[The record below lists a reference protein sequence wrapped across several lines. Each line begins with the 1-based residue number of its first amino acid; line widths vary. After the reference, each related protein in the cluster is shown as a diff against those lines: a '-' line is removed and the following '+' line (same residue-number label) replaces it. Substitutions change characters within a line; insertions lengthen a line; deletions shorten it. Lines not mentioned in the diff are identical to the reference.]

1 MARIAIVVGDRTS
14 SGGTVLTGSPFTDIN
29 GMAVAR
35 VGDKA
40 FCPKHKGPFPIVTGD
55 PTFIVDGQ
63 PLARHGDYLACG
75 CQVLAVKQSTVS
87 VESGGS
93 GGARSGPAAGGTGMA
108 SPAGYVPKGTTAQA
122 SPGSP
127 PLKQDIVLH
136 YHYGD
141 LDRTPVRGVAYQVM
155 LPDDSVVA
163 GRLDDEGRAR
173 IPQVTVGPAQMVQV
187 LFQPDVSD
195 EDDAPILAAR
205 EKLKVA
211 LDAIVAQTRTDLAP
225 EWRQWDDAGTA
236 KRWGLQRGNQVLGTG
251 QGAWDYVAG
260 TVETAVDL
268 AVLMYKTDREIKD
281 WTRLLLTGDRDGMDR
296 KIAAMRAAGGKVMEV
311 ASEAKELFNLLIED
325 PAITLQLPEFG
336 KAWWE
341 AVPPDE
347 QERIQARFSS
357 QIMTDVVVSILLAA
371 VTVELGGAGG
381 FGYAAAKAGNTAA
394 RIGKRL
400 LHLMEEVEDAFKGL
414 AKALRARK
422 RRQGDGNR
430 TPDGNRTVETKRLP
444 KRMPRKTLPCFSPQK
459 LPASKYPEMDRQ
471 LKGQEQGLNDMSVD
485 EYLEARKAFDPKN
498 RDRTF
503 AEAARKQ
510 YKRDILEQKENE
522 LKDLGFDRETRKRM
536 AAEHAD
542 ETMKVMHALHNPDL
556 VAGGNDKITDF
567 GDGQVNSTIGRQWK
581 HAKKGRASRID
592 ELDEAA
598 AKVPVSERS
607 KTKMNG
613 GLERCR

>member
-93 GGARSGPAAGGTGMA
+93 GGARSGPAAAPTGTP
-108 SPAGYVPKGTTAQA
+108 SPVGFVPKGTVPRDTPA
-122 SPGSP
+122 SP
-127 PLKQDIVLH
+127 PLKQDIILH

-155 LPDDSVVA
+155 LPDDSVVT
-163 GRLDDEGRAR
+163 GNLDDDGRAR

-195 EDDAPILAAR
+195 DDDAPIVAAR

-211 LDAIVAQTRTDLAP
+211 LDAIVAQTRTDMAA

-236 KRWGLQRGNQVLGTG
+236 KRWGLQRGNQALGIG

-268 AVLMYKTDREIKD
+268 AVLMYKTDREIKE
-281 WTRLLLTGDRDGMDR
+281 WTQLLLTGDRDGMDR
-296 KIAAMRAAGGKVMEV
+296 KIAAMRAAGGKVMAV

-336 KAWWE
+336 KAWWK

-400 LHLMEEVEDAFKGL
+400 LHLMEDVEEAFKGL
-414 AKALRARK
+414 AKALRTRK

-430 TPDGNRTVETKRLP
+430 TPDSKRTVETKRLP
-444 KRMPRKTLPCFSPQK
+444 KRMPRKDLPCFSPQK
-459 LPASKYPEMDRQ
+459 LPASKYKEMDRQ
-471 LKGQEQGLNDMSVD
+471 LKGQEQGPNDMSVE

-498 RDRTF
+498 RDQK
-503 AEAARKQ
+503 AAKAARASFKQ
-510 YKRDILEQKENE
+510 KTQAKKFKELRSSGSSLEEAERLAQ
-522 LKDLGFDRETRKRM
+522 
-536 AAEHAD
+536 EHAD
-542 ETMKVMHALHNPDL
+542 ATMETMNALHNPDL
-556 VAGGNDKITDF
+556 VAGGKDKIADF
-567 GDGQVNSTIGRQWK
+567 GDGEVNQTIGRQWNHK
-581 HAKKGRASRID
+581 KKGQTTRIQDLDDAAS
-592 ELDEAA
+592 
-598 AKVPVSERS
+598 KVPVGERQG
-607 KTKMNG
+607 TKMNG
-613 GLERCR
+613 GLERCK